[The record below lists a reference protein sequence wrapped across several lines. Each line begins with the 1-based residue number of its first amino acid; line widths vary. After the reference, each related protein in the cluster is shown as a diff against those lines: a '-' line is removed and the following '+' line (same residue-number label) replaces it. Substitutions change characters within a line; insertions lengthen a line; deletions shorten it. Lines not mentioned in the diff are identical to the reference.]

1 MQGWEC
7 PPLPEFTGER
17 VVPGLVDADLYHE
30 HLARYQFAQRFA
42 GGQRVLDAGCGSGYG
57 TAELATVASEVLG
70 IDASEEAIQ
79 YAQEQYGVP
88 GLRFEQGSCASLP
101 GENYGL
107 ITAFEVIE
115 HLEDWRGFLREAR
128 RVLAPGG
135 RFLVSTPNKLY
146 YAESRREAG
155 ANPFHVHEF
164 EQEEFMQELKQEF
177 PYVDLFLQNHVE
189 AVSFSPVKGKRGIEA
204 KAAPQESAP
213 QEAHFFLACCG
224 TEPLPAQS
232 AFAWLPSTGNVLR
245 EREHHIALLEGEVRL
260 KTEWA
265 EQSRAEHAKLVE
277 LFRDVNQQLQ
287 ARNRWALECEQ
298 ESEQRGLRIVE
309 LQNELEQETARFAE
323 IAAAYENKIAE
334 LEETNRVKT
343 EWALASEARLG
354 KELADVVNLLNTA
367 EKSVEERTLWAQ
379 GLERELQ
386 AWQQRYVTLRKSF
399 WVRAG
404 SRFKLVTEQQ

>member
-1 MQGWEC
+1 MPTCIMSIWHVTG
-7 PPLPEFTGER
+7 LPNALLWGR
-17 VVPGLVDADLYHE
+17 
-30 HLARYQFAQRFA
+30 
-42 GGQRVLDAGCGSGYG
+42 RVLDAGCGSGYG
-57 TAELATVASEVLG
+57 AAELATVASEVLG

-79 YAQEQYGVP
+79 YAREQYGAP
-88 GLRFEQGSCASLP
+88 GLRFEQGTCASLP

-128 RVLAPGG
+128 RVLASSG

-164 EQEEFMQELKQEF
+164 EYEEFVRELKQEF
-177 PYVDLFLQNHVE
+177 PHVDLFLQNHVE
-189 AVSFSPVKGKRGIEA
+189 AVSFSPVEGKQGIEA
-204 KAAPQESAP
+204 KAASQGSAP
-213 QEAHFFLACCG
+213 EEAHFFLACCG

-232 AFAWLPSTGNVLR
+232 AFVWVPDTGNVLR

-265 EQSRAEHAKLVE
+265 EQSRAEHAKLLE
-277 LFRDVNQQLQ
+277 LFRDVNEQLQ

-298 ESEQRGLRIVE
+298 ESEQRGLRVVE

-323 IAAAYENKIAE
+323 IAAAYENKITE
-334 LEETNRVKT
+334 LEEANRVKT

-386 AWQQRYVTLRKSF
+386 EWQQRYVTLRKSF

-404 SRFKLVTEQQ
+404 NRLKLVTEQQ